1 MKTNSLLTFLFICF
15 GTLVFGQGMQFETSS
30 FEEIKAKAKKE
41 NKLIFLDAYTTWC
54 GPCKWMAKTVF
65 TNDTVA
71 QYYNANFINAKI
83 DMEKGEGI
91 ELAKKYAVRCYPN
104 LLFINGDG
112 EVVHRKGGSL
122 KPADFITLGEKT
134 KKNEKTYTAYQ
145 QSYEANKDNATF
157 LVEYLTYLSGTC
169 LPLDNVVDDYFKTQT
184 ENTYTSR
191 GNWTMIKHYVKTH
204 TSEPYKYLTSH
215 LDNFYALYTKD
226 SVDAKI
232 NDILLSS
239 GKRMIYSKTLN
250 EEQFTNFKK
259 EIASMSIPSKDY
271 VLFHLNVEYYS
282 KKEDWKNYTTEL
294 LSRGDTYLKP
304 QEYNSVA
311 WNVYQKVADEAALNK
326 VAGWMEKLFSSKT
339 EKDELYAEYDTY
351 ACVLFKLKRKNDA
364 LKAANEAIKQAKKMG
379 LPENEYEETTELIK
393 KINTL

>member
-1 MKTNSLLTFLFICF
+1 MKMKLLFSVLFITASMF
-15 GTLVFGQGMQFETSS
+15 VFGQGIQFETSS
-30 FEEIKAKAKKE
+30 FEAIKEKAKKE
-41 NKLIFLDAYTTWC
+41 NKLIFLDAFTTWC

-71 QYYNANFINAKI
+71 QFYNANFINAKI
-83 DMEKGEGI
+83 DMEKGEGL
-91 ELAKKYAVRCYPN
+91 ELAKKYTVRCYPN

-112 EVVHRKGGSL
+112 EIVHRKGGAL
-122 KPADFITLGEKT
+122 KPTDFIALGEKT
-134 KKNEKTYTAYQ
+134 KKNEKTFAAYQ
-145 QSYEANKDNATF
+145 QSYEANKGNATF

-184 ENTYTSR
+184 ENTYSSR
-191 GNWTMIKHYVKTH
+191 ANWTMIKNYVKTH

-215 LDNFYALYTKD
+215 LDKFYALYTKD

-239 GKRMIYSKTLN
+239 GKRMIYAKTLN
-250 EEQFTNFKK
+250 EEQFTTFKN
-259 EIASMSIPSKDY
+259 EIGAMSIPSKDY
-271 VLFHLNVEYYS
+271 VLFHLNMEYFT
-282 KKEDWKNYTTEL
+282 KKEDWKNYTSEL
-294 LSRGDTYLKP
+294 LTKGDTYLKP

-311 WNVYQKVADEAALNK
+311 WNVYQKVTDETALNK
-326 VAGWMEKLFSSKT
+326 VASWMEKLFVATT

-351 ACVLFKLKRKNDA
+351 ACVLYKLKRKNDA

-393 KINTL
+393 KINIL